1 MKTNTTIIPLI
12 TVIASLLAAAPAPA
26 QSEVYRPIVKEG
38 DVLGFTKPV
47 PITVSGFSGEVEQVL
62 RFDLEVQGFKLVSD
76 GTPQY
81 EVTGGNSG
89 SVQGRLSDRI
99 GKATLFS
106 KAYNGGS
113 LRTQAHALADDVVA
127 ALTKHKG
134 IGQTKI
140 AFKVD
145 TGAAS
150 EIYIADFDGHNAH
163 QVTRDNTIVA
173 APVWVPGRLALYYV
187 SYKLGNAHIFHHD
200 LGTGARSA
208 FARYG
213 GANFSPAVSP
223 DGSKVAM
230 ILSKDGWV
238 DLYVSNTDGTGLKR
252 LTRSPQDE
260 SSPCWSP
267 DGQWILFAGKSGERR
282 VLMKVSPNGGEPVRI
297 PTSGVS
303 NPSEPDWSPDG
314 KWIVFTSQGGGF
326 TICVVPAAGGAAVAL
341 VEGEDPSW
349 SPNSRTV
356 VFARRT
362 GNGRAL
368 SVLDVFTKQYK
379 DVSRISG
386 SNSQP
391 SWAK

>member
-1 MKTNTTIIPLI
+1 MKTKFNSII
-12 TVIASLLAAAPAPA
+12 SLAAAVLITTSAGA
-26 QSEVYRPIVKEG
+26 QDEAYRAIVKEG
-38 DVLGFTKPV
+38 DVVGFTKPQ
-47 PITVSGFSGEVEQVL
+47 PIALTGFSGEVEQVL
-62 RFDLEVQGFKLVSD
+62 RFDLEVQGFKVVND

-81 EVTGGNSG
+81 EVAGGGSG
-89 SVQGRLSDRI
+89 VQGRLSDRI
-99 GKATLFS
+99 SKATIFS
-106 KAYNGGS
+106 KAYTGGS
-113 LRTQAHALADDVVA
+113 LRRQAHALADDVVA
-127 ALTKHKG
+127 ALTKRKG

-145 TGAAS
+145 TGANS

-173 APVWVPGRLALYYV
+173 APVWIPGRLALYYV
-187 SYKLGNAHIFHHD
+187 SYKLGNAHIFRHD
-200 LGTGARSA
+200 LATGARTA

-213 GANFSPAVSP
+213 GGNFSPAVSP
-223 DGSKVAM
+223 DGSKAAM

-238 DLYVSNTDGTGLKR
+238 DLYVCNSDGTGLKR
-252 LTRSPQDE
+252 LTRSQQDE

-267 DGQWILFAGKSGERR
+267 DGKWILFAGKSGERR
-282 VLMKVSPNGGEPVRI
+282 VLMKVSPEGGEAVRV

-303 NPSEPDWSPDG
+303 NPSEPEWSPDG

-326 TICVVPAAGGAAVAL
+326 TICVVPAAGGVAIPL

-349 SPNSRTV
+349 APNSRTV

-362 GNGRAL
+362 NGGRAL

-379 DVSRISG
+379 DVSRVSG
-386 SNSQP
+386 GNSQP

>member
-1 MKTNTTIIPLI
+1 MKNKLI
-12 TVIASLLAAAPAPA
+12 FVLSLLCAALNISATSVIAQDDSVIVIPVEADGFSL
-26 QSEVYRPIVKEG
+26 
-38 DVLGFTKPV
+38 KPV
-47 PITVSGFSGEVEQVL
+47 PITLSGFSGEAAQVL
-62 RFDLEVQGFKLVSD
+62 NFDLTVQGFKIVYD
-76 GTPQY
+76 ATAQY
-81 EVTGGNSG
+81 EVSGSGEG
-89 SVQGRLSDRI
+89 SVQGRLADRI
-99 GKATLFS
+99 SKATLFA
-106 KAYNGGS
+106 KAYTGGS
-113 LRTQAHALADDVVA
+113 VRTQAHALANDIVET
-127 ALTKHKG
+127 LTHRKG
-134 IGQTKI
+134 VGLTKI

-145 TGAAS
+145 TGANS
-150 EIYIADFDGHNAH
+150 EIYIADFDGHNPQ

-173 APVWVPGRLALYYV
+173 APTWVPGRLALFYV
-187 SYKLGNAHIFHHD
+187 SYKLGGADIFRHN
-200 LGTGARSA
+200 LTTGARAA

-213 GANFSPAVSP
+213 GSNFSPAVSP

-238 DLYVSNTDGTGLKR
+238 DLYVCNSDGTGLKR
-252 LTRSPQDE
+252 LTKSPQDE

-267 DGQWILFAGKSGERR
+267 DGQWILYAGKSGERR
-282 VLMKVSPNGGEPVRI
+282 VLYKISPSGGEPIRI

-303 NPSEPDWSPDG
+303 SPSEPDWSPDG
-314 KWIVFTSQGGGF
+314 KWIAFTSQGAGF
-326 TICVVPAAGGAAVAL
+326 SICVVPATGGAAIPL

-349 SPNSRTV
+349 APNSRTV

-379 DVSRISG
+379 DVRRVSG

>member
-1 MKTNTTIIPLI
+1 MKTKTTLI
-12 TVIASLLAAAPAPA
+12 SIVTVVVLILSAAYAPA
-26 QSEVYRPIVKEG
+26 QEEVFRPIVKEG
-38 DVLGFTKPV
+38 DVVGFTKPM

-62 RFDLEVQGFKLVSD
+62 KFDLEVQGFKLVND

-81 EVTGGNSG
+81 EVVGNNGG

-99 GKATLFS
+99 SKATIFS
-106 KAYNGGS
+106 KAYTGGS

-127 ALTKHKG
+127 KLTGRKG

-145 TGAAS
+145 TGANS
-150 EIYIADFDGHNAH
+150 EIYIADFDGYNKHQITSDNA
-163 QVTRDNTIVA
+163 IVA

-187 SYKLGNAHIFHHD
+187 SYKLGNANIFQHN
-200 LGTGARSA
+200 LTTGARSA

-213 GANFSPAVSP
+213 GSSFSPAVSP

-238 DLYVSNTDGTGLKR
+238 DLYVCNSDGTGLKR

-282 VLMKVSPNGGEPVRI
+282 VLMKVSPGGGEPVRVS
-297 PTSGVS
+297 TSGVS
-303 NPSEPDWSPDG
+303 SPSEPDWSPDG
-314 KWIVFTSQGGGF
+314 KWIVFTSQGAGF
-326 TICVVPAAGGAAVAL
+326 TVCVVPAAGGAAIPL

-362 GNGRAL
+362 GGGRAL

-379 DVSRISG
+379 DVRRIPG
-386 SNSQP
+386 GNSQP